1 MTPLS
6 TPEAHTPE
14 TAIEQAQPN
23 EQDQPGYKRVT
34 PVEAAK
40 FYRLK
45 REGLSIDA
53 IAKACQRSTDSVSRW
68 LAAFSDSSKEL
79 ALDYYDKAQL
89 EIAATVVDKA
99 LHSEDERI
107 QLKAAELAHKA
118 SRVIGDEA
126 GSGAKVGIVVHIGQP
141 GAPAGPDPFERLQV
155 IDSTGPE
162 AA

>member
-1 MTPLS
+1 MVGQVTTETHIPIDEGKHRLS
-6 TPEAHTPE
+6 PKQVAAIVQLRKINPQATQADIA
-14 TAIEQAQPN
+14 TAVGTTQ
-23 EQDQPGYKRVT
+23 T
-34 PVEAAK
+34 
-40 FYRLK
+40 
-45 REGLSIDA
+45 
-53 IAKACQRSTDSVSRW
+53 SVSRW

>member
-1 MTPLS
+1 MTTETHTTADEGKHRLS
-6 TPEAHTPE
+6 PRQVAHIVSLRKINP
-14 TAIEQAQPN
+14 QAKQEDIALAVGTTQP
-23 EQDQPGYKRVT
+23 T
-34 PVEAAK
+34 
-40 FYRLK
+40 
-45 REGLSIDA
+45 
-53 IAKACQRSTDSVSRW
+53 VSRW

-99 LHSEDERI
+99 LHSQDERI

-141 GAPAGPDPFERLQV
+141 GAPAGPDPFDRLQV
-155 IDSTGPE
+155 VDSKGHLTP
-162 AA
+162 

>member
-14 TAIEQAQPN
+14 TAIELSQPR

-34 PVEAAK
+34 PQEAAK

-45 REGLSIDA
+45 KEGLSDID
-53 IAKACQRSTDSVSRW
+53 IAKACGRSTETVYRQ
-68 LAAFSDSSKEL
+68 LQAFNSSKEL

-99 LHSEDERI
+99 LHSTDERI

>member
-1 MTPLS
+1 VSELQQVDT
-6 TPEAHTPE
+6 
-14 TAIEQAQPN
+14 
-23 EQDQPGYKRVT
+23 
-34 PVEAAK
+34 
-40 FYRLK
+40 
-45 REGLSIDA
+45 SIDPSEGKHRLSPQQVA
-53 IAKACQRSTDSVSRW
+53 SIVQLRKINPKATQEDIATAVGTTQRSVSRW

-99 LHSEDERI
+99 LHSTDERI

-141 GAPAGPDPFERLQV
+141 GAPAGPDPFDRLQV